1 MTIDESKTKILVDD
15 ADVFISDDSNFIQAI
30 WTLAQTSHKPNLLTE
45 ANEEAFWGL
54 QVFCKKVSL
63 RKHLIHEVETLT
75 YKHITKHKTVNREII
90 SNIAEKRNFHYALKA
105 LWDFLENEISED
117 IF

>member
-1 MTIDESKTKILVDD
+1 MNKHFEDCKYF
-15 ADVFISDDSNFIQAI
+15 A
-30 WTLAQTSHKPNLLTE
+30 
-45 ANEEAFWGL
+45 
-54 QVFCKKVSL
+54 KKVSL

-90 SNIAEKRNFHYALKA
+90 SNIAEKINFHYALKA